1 MSCQAILLH
10 LGLPLGFRGS
20 LKHGTPGVQGMAR
33 LLARSSQKIQ
43 GTCCMLLLP
52 SKAWT
57 QVDFG
62 FFQHER
68 EPISSRFFGDKHGHD
83 GEKKTSNPFFHETF
97 FFGEIWAKCSEF
109 FLQEFSLDS

>member
-83 GEKKTSNPFFHETF
+83 GEKKPVILSSMKHSFLGKSGQNVPSFF
-97 FFGEIWAKCSEF
+97 CRS
-109 FLQEFSLDS
+109 SP